1 MWTTWG
7 SDHAYQ
13 GRQTKQR
20 RRQAAG
26 IRAVQD
32 RPDEEHASHA
42 SLPRTALVPPG
53 QRRRRQQRERKRSR
67 SSPLARPRGA
77 YRTWPPVAR
86 QTRGGE
92 QTSPP
97 LCASCGWVATRSV
110 TAPAGSPPHRSASA
124 PPRPAAS
131 PAGPRPQ
138 DRCRSHRQHPCSAAS
153 PPQAPALPPAS
164 APPVPVPPLASAR
177 SALAPS
183 ASAPACSAA
192 SAPSSAPS
200 SALASSSASAPSSA
214 VAVAVSAPSSARP
227 LVPSGSESPATLAAP
242 AASPSGSP
250 PPRSP

>member
-110 TAPAGSPPHRSASA
+110 TAPAGSPP
-124 PPRPAAS
+124 PRPAAS

-200 SALASSSASAPSSA
+200 SALASSSESAPSSA